1 MPKFAVL
8 GNGSTLICFER
19 HGLVKDLYFH
29 YPGLENHVGAGLV
42 HRIGIFIDG
51 GMHWL
56 DGDGWEVRVG
66 SMPDTMATSIYASNE
81 SIGIELRFSD
91 IIYNEANIFI
101 REIII
106 KNLFDRLRKVKIYF
120 DQQFNIS
127 QTHIGDTA
135 YFDPREEVIIHYK
148 GRRVFLFNAISKDG
162 HFNEY
167 SVGLFGIEGKSGTYK
182 DAEDGVLSGNAI
194 EHGQVD
200 SVIGLSVSVDPK
212 SEEKLYYWMT
222 VGKSIRKVKELNQIV
237 VSRTPSD
244 IIKTTKDYWRA
255 WATHLNF
262 SFYGLGEPIVNLF
275 RRSLLN
281 IRTHVGANGSIIA
294 SGDSDLFQ
302 FGRDTYAYV
311 WPRDAAF
318 SALALERAGDFN
330 ASRRFF
336 NFCRKIVTNE
346 GYFMHKYAPDM
357 SLGSSWH
364 PWVRNGEKQFPIQED
379 ETALV
384 IYSLWKHYELSH
396 DLELIEEIYNDLIK
410 KSAEFMSSYRDGRTG
425 LPAPSYDL
433 WEQDYAINTFTS
445 CSVYKALLYASKF
458 AGLFGKT
465 VAEKK
470 YLEAANDIKRAI
482 LKYLFDPDTG
492 LFLKQIRVNKKQIEL
507 DRTVDISS
515 VYGVFKF
522 EVLDVGDEKLRTAF
536 DKTIE
541 RLEVKT
547 EVGGIARY
555 EGDSYHARGG
565 NIPGNPWIITTMWV
579 AQYLIAKAQTE
590 AELALVHKYIS
601 WAVKYAGNQMILP
614 EQLDPYTGEH
624 LSAAPLVWSHAEF
637 VNTIISYLEKLE
649 KLGICKAC
657 YPID

>member
-1 MPKFAVL
+1 
-8 GNGSTLICFER
+8 
-19 HGLVKDLYFH
+19 
-29 YPGLENHVGAGLV
+29 
-42 HRIGIFIDG
+42 
-51 GMHWL
+51 
-56 DGDGWEVRVG
+56 
-66 SMPDTMATSIYASNE
+66 
-81 SIGIELRFSD
+81 
-91 IIYNEANIFI
+91 
-101 REIII
+101 
-106 KNLFDRLRKVKIYF
+106 
-120 DQQFNIS
+120 
-127 QTHIGDTA
+127 
-135 YFDPREEVIIHYK
+135 
-148 GRRVFLFNAISKDG
+148 
-162 HFNEY
+162 
-167 SVGLFGIEGKSGTYK
+167 
-182 DAEDGVLSGNAI
+182 
-194 EHGQVD
+194 
-200 SVIGLSVSVDPK
+200 
-212 SEEKLYYWMT
+212 
-222 VGKSIRKVKELNQIV
+222 
-237 VSRTPSD
+237 
-244 IIKTTKDYWRA
+244 
-255 WATHLNF
+255 
-262 SFYGLGEPIVNLF
+262 
-275 RRSLLN
+275 
-281 IRTHVGANGSIIA
+281 
-294 SGDSDLFQ
+294 
-302 FGRDTYAYV
+302 
-311 WPRDAAF
+311 
-318 SALALERAGDFN
+318 
-330 ASRRFF
+330 
-336 NFCRKIVTNE
+336 
-346 GYFMHKYAPDM
+346 
-357 SLGSSWH
+357 
-364 PWVRNGEKQFPIQED
+364 
-379 ETALV
+379 
-384 IYSLWKHYELSH
+384 
-396 DLELIEEIYNDLIK
+396 
-410 KSAEFMSSYRDGRTG
+410 
-425 LPAPSYDL
+425 
-433 WEQDYAINTFTS
+433 
-445 CSVYKALLYASKF
+445 VYKALLYASKF

-590 AELALVHKYIS
+590 AEIASVHKYIS